1 MRNTI
6 QFDFLH
12 PMTTAN
18 GILSKRVLSTSSV
31 GQWEHWLFPVLFW
44 ESQEPP
50 WQITGLGSIILL
62 TLGYLFNNIWFLG
75 VTLLTYAEYWYSN
88 IFLHFYVFLI
98 IIPCIPSIFL
108 WLSHP
113 SLVYVNPSCPWKSLL
128 NAVKVAKLLFIIWS
142 FLVLR
147 V

>member
-18 GILSKRVLSTSSV
+18 GILSKRVLSISSA

-88 IFLHFYVFLI
+88 VFLYFYVLLI
-98 IIPCIPSIFL
+98 IIPCIPSIFYGFL
-108 WLSHP
+108 IHHYFLLTLPALGNLS
-113 SLVYVNPSCPWKSLL
+113 SMQWKLPSCL
-128 NAVKVAKLLFIIWS
+128 
-142 FLVLR
+142 
-147 V
+147 